1 MGSRPSDFSRQDP
14 RWKGLLL
21 RTIALINQK
30 GGVGKTTCTVNLGA
44 ALAALK
50 KRVLLVD
57 MDAQANLS
65 LHLGIEVH
73 RLEKSVY
80 TVLTG
85 RSTVRETV
93 FFDWRPGLS
102 VLPANLDLA
111 GAEIE
116 LVNTVGRETVLR
128 TALAPFIAE
137 EGFDIV
143 LLDCPPSLGL
153 LSLNAL
159 LSATE
164 VFIPLQTEFFALQGM
179 SRLIDVLGLIKNR
192 LGHHLEVTGIIPTL
206 YDGRTNLSR
215 EVVAEIQRYF
225 GDKVFRSIIHS
236 NIKLAECPS
245 HGKTIFEYAPSSR
258 GAQDFERLA
267 REVLEQEPAAE
278 SSRLPPPS
286 PPPPSVSD
294 RHVVADLSH
303 SGPLS

>member
-1 MGSRPSDFSRQDP
+1 M
-14 RWKGLLL
+14 
-21 RTIALINQK
+21 
-30 GGVGKTTCTVNLGA
+30 NLGA
-44 ALAALK
+44 ALAALR

-80 TVLTG
+80 TVLTN
-85 RSTVRETV
+85 RSTAREAV
-93 FFDWRPGLS
+93 FFDLRPGLS

-116 LVNTVGRETVLR
+116 LVNLVGRETVLR
-128 TALAPFIAE
+128 GALGKFLE
-137 EGFDIV
+137 SESFDYV

-159 LSATE
+159 LTAGE

-179 SRLIDVLGLIKNR
+179 SRLIDVLELIRTR
-192 LGHHLEVTGIIPTL
+192 LGHKIEVTGIIPTL

-215 EVVAEIQRYF
+215 EVVSEIERFF
-225 GDKVFRSIIHS
+225 GDKVFRSKIHS
-236 NIKLAECPS
+236 NVKLAECPS

-258 GAQDFERLA
+258 GANDFERLA
-267 REVLEQEPAAE
+267 QEVVAREAEYDVPGAPAEPAVRSGSTPPLPGGPLGAG
-278 SSRLPPPS
+278 SRLEPGADVPRRGLEEVGLDVEGNGPAAPPHLPDS
-286 PPPPSVSD
+286 L
-294 RHVVADLSH
+294 LS
-303 SGPLS
+303 